1 MTTSWITIVLV
12 GHLANA
18 LAFIID
24 KILLTKSIPNPIAY
38 TFFISLLGL
47 LVIVFIPFGVTIP
60 AANKI
65 LISLTAGALFAV
77 SLLFFFEALRREET
91 SRVIPFVGGTQ
102 PVVIFVLSGLFLA
115 EKLSQLQIV
124 ALALLILG
132 TITISVNLKKFLSFS
147 IKGFMFAIL
156 ASLFFAATF
165 TLSKYIYNDIGFING
180 FFWSRWGAALLAL
193 TFLLFPKTRQQI
205 FASTD
210 KTNKGTGLL
219 FLAGQGL
226 GALGAILLNFA
237 ISLASPT
244 LVQAM
249 QGIQY
254 AFLFVL
260 VIIFSQKFPQV
271 LEEKLNPAL
280 FLQKILAIV
289 LVIGGLAIIGANP

>member
-1 MTTSWITIVLV
+1 MITSWITIVLV

-18 LAFIID
+18 LAFVID

-47 LVIVFIPFGVTIP
+47 LVVVFIPFGVTIP
-60 AANKI
+60 AVGQI
-65 LISLTAGALFAV
+65 LTSLAAGALFAV
-77 SLLFFFEALRREET
+77 ALLFFFAALRREET

-102 PVVIFVLSGLFLA
+102 PVVIFALSWLFLS
-115 EKLSQLQIV
+115 EKLSQLQIT
-124 ALALLILG
+124 ALLLLILG
-132 TITISVNLKKFLSFS
+132 TIIISANLKTFLSFS
-147 IKGFMFAIL
+147 SKGFMFAIL

-165 TLSKYIYNDIGFING
+165 TLSKYVYNNIGFING
-180 FFWSRWGAALLAL
+180 FFWSRWGAALLVL
-193 TFLLFPKTRQQI
+193 TFLLFPTARQQI

-219 FLAGQGL
+219 FLTGQGL

-244 LVQAM
+244 IVQAM

-254 AFLFVL
+254 AFLFML

-271 LEEKLNPAL
+271 LEEKLTTGL

-289 LVIGGLAIIGANP
+289 LIIGGLAMIGANP